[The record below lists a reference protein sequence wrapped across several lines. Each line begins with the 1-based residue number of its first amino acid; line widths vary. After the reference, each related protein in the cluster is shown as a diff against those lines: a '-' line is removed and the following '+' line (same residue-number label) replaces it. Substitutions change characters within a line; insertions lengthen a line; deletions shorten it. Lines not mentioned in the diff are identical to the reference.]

1 MRPTEA
7 SPDPPLS
14 PRVIGLCQTA
24 AAAARVPRAEF
35 TAPEQAILDAD
46 GADVEVTEAALR
58 ASVKAGRDL
67 LGDLFCELRS
77 AEERRPQG
85 ATYTPA
91 GIVDAMLAWAGE
103 QRGVT
108 RVVDA
113 GAGSGRFT
121 IHAARTFPAADIVAV
136 ELDPIAAILLR
147 ANVHAAGVQDR
158 VRIVLGDYRE
168 LKLDACSGTDPV
180 DGKPALRS
188 SPPDRHDVED
198 LADDDRPC
206 AQPPGLPAGRSPR
219 ALLPRNGGHG
229 CARRRRL
236 LHHIGRMARRELRAA
251 ATRAARRRFGPHGP
265 ARRRAQ
271 GGDVRRRDDH
281 RGDRVL

>member
-14 PRVIGLCQTA
+14 PRVIGLSQTA

-121 IHAARTFPAADIVAV
+121 IHAARTFPAADIVAI

-147 ANVHAAGVQDR
+147 ANLHAAGVQDR

-168 LKLDACSGTDPV
+168 LKLDACSGRTLWTGNPPYVRHHQIDTTWKTWLTMTARARNLPV
-180 DGKPALRS
+180 SQLAGLHVHFYLATAGMAAPG
-188 SPPDRHDVED
+188 DV
-198 LADDDRPC
+198 
-206 AQPPGLPAGRSPR
+206 
-219 ALLPRNGGHG
+219 G
-229 CARRRRL
+229 CFIT
-236 LHHIGRMARRELRAA
+236 IGRMARRELRAA